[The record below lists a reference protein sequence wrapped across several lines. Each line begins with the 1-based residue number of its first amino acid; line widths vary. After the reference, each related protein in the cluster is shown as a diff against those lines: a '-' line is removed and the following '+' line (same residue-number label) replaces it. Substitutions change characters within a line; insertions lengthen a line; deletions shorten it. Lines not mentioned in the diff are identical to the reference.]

1 MMTANEIW
9 NEVFLNINSNQF
21 SLIAALADTI
31 ELEPSRKRS
40 RTEETAKNSQVKVQK
55 NWILIDENYHIR

>member
-1 MMTANEIW
+1 MIYEMKF
-9 NEVFLNINSNQF
+9 FLNINSNKF
-21 SLIAALADTI
+21 LIAAISDTI

>member
-1 MMTANEIW
+1 MKF
-9 NEVFLNINSNQF
+9 FLNINSNKF
-21 SLIAALADTI
+21 LIAAISDTI

-55 NWILIDENYHIR
+55 N